1 MKIGRVIGRI
11 VLSKKDENLP
21 HGFLLIVSPL
31 DKGQIAGDDKSQISK
46 KLSNIVLFDQLGA
59 RQGDLV
65 SYVEGAE
72 ATAPFDSPT
81 AIDAYCV
88 GIVDTF
94 RYDKSI

>member
-1 MKIGRVIGRI
+1 MKIGRVIGRV
-11 VLSKKDENLP
+11 VLSKRDANLP
-21 HGFLLIVSPL
+21 HGFLLAVSPL
-31 DKGQIAGDDKSQISK
+31 DREQLAGEGASKISK
-46 KLSNIVLFDQLGA
+46 RQPNLVAFDNLGA

-72 ATAPFDSPT
+72 ATAPFDSPA

-94 RYDKSI
+94 KYDKSI